1 MESLFN
7 FFGERLNESMKKA
20 GFSNKDITK
29 ELNLSKNAIGNY
41 KNNQLPNVSIL
52 YKLSQKLGVSMEW
65 LLTGK
70 EGETEKLTENEKEL
84 LTLFRE
90 LSERSQIKILGI
102 VEDRYKEEL
111 SEDVKS
117 STSKIG

>member
-1 MESLFN
+1 MESLFS

-20 GFSNKDITK
+20 GFSNKALTE

-52 YKLSQKLGVSMEW
+52 YQLSQKLGVSMEW

-70 EGETEKLTENEKEL
+70 EGEVLTENEKEL
-84 LTLFRE
+84 LTLFRK
-90 LSERSQIKILGI
+90 LTERDQVKILGI
-102 VEDRYKEEL
+102 IEDRYKEGL
-111 SEDVKS
+111 SDDVKS
-117 STSKIG
+117 SKSKIG

>member
-1 MESLFN
+1 MLYTGI
-7 FFGERLNESMKKA
+7 GERL
-20 GFSNKDITK
+20 
-29 ELNLSKNAIGNY
+29 KNAIKTSNY
-41 KNNQLPNVSIL
+41 
-52 YKLSQKLGVSMEW
+52 SQKELSAIMRISEDSITRYIQEKQSPKIETLAMICEILNISIIW